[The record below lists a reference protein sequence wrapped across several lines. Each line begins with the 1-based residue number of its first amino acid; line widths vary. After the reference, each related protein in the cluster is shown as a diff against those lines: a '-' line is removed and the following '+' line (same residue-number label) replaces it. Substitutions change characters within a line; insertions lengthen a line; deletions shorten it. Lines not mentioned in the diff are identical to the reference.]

1 MECENW
7 EETAWTRQFWNW
19 KLCKTLFF
27 SQVLAFWLFSQLKY
41 VSTDYINYGLTMNWK
56 CIVGTCIVV
65 SLTPASPKKKA
76 ACKFF
81 KTALCA
87 VSGSHKLIGGQAG
100 YILTPTFRA
109 LITPLLSW
117 ARLEESLFST
127 CVPPR
132 QTLVKVSRKEM
143 AHGKRPCSLPRF
155 VVGMTPCVHCAFSE
169 ESSVMHLSP

>member
-1 MECENW
+1 MW
-7 EETAWTRQFWNW
+7 ELGRNCMNPPIL
-19 KLCKTLFF
+19 KLEIVQNAFF
-27 SQVLAFWLFSQLKY
+27 QSSIGLLTVFSAEY
-41 VSTDYINYGLTMNWK
+41 VSTGYINYGLTMNWK

-76 ACKFF
+76 ACKFL